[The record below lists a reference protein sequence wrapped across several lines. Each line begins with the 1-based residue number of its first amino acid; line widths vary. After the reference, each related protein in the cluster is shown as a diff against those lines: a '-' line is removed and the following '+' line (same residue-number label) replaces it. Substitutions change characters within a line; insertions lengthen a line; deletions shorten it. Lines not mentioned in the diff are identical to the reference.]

1 MARFLLATLCITA
14 MYVGLQQA
22 WLSLTPLAELYETRA
37 ERTWPEEA
45 ATVASAAREADRRL
59 SPDWHV
65 AAFRL
70 GYHVGYLT
78 ERVGGFAMS
87 SDDVREQVRTI
98 TAPRLKS
105 ADDLARAMGVGPMAV
120 LPVSTADDFAR
131 VDERLEQ
138 DELGLASRMENKA
151 SLRHRHLLML
161 GMHLGVTVAAGDGTE
176 GDLLAP
182 KRRFIGHHA
191 VLAAVPADA
200 WEPLARVPD
209 GATAKDRL
217 ASYMASLAELERAIG
232 QLPPLP

>member
-1 MARFLLATLCITA
+1 
-14 MYVGLQQA
+14 MYVGLQQV
-22 WLSLTPLAELYETRA
+22 WLSLSPLAELYESRA

-45 ATVASAAREADRRL
+45 ATVASAARDADRQLPPEWR
-59 SPDWHV
+59 V
-65 AAFRL
+65 GAFRL

-87 SDDVREQVRTI
+87 DEQVREKVRGI
-98 TAPRLKS
+98 TAPLLKS
-105 ADDLARAMGVGPMAV
+105 ADDLARAMGVEPVAV
-120 LPVSTADDFAR
+120 LPVSTADEFAR

-138 DELGLASRMENKA
+138 DELGLAKRMEDKA

-161 GMHLGVTVAAGDGTE
+161 GMHLGVTVAAGESTYGE
-176 GDLLAP
+176 LLEP

-191 VLAAVPADA
+191 TLAAVPAAA
-200 WEPLARVPD
+200 WEPVARAPD

-217 ASYMASLAELERAIG
+217 AGYMASLAQLERAIG

>member
-1 MARFLLATLCITA
+1 MARFLLATLSITA
-14 MYVGLQQA
+14 MYVGLQQV
-22 WLSLTPLAELYETRA
+22 WLSLTPLAELYASRA

-45 ATVASAAREADRRL
+45 ATVAAAAREADRRL
-59 SPDWHV
+59 SPEWHV
-65 AAFRL
+65 GAFRL

-87 SDDVREQVRTI
+87 GEEVREQVRAI

-105 ADDLARAMGVGPMAV
+105 ADDLARAMGVGPRAV

-138 DELGLASRMENKA
+138 DELGLAGRMENKA

-161 GMHLGVTVAAGDGTE
+161 GMHLGVTVAAGDGTDGE
-176 GDLLAP
+176 LLEP

-191 VLAAVPADA
+191 TLAAVPAAA
-200 WEPLARVPD
+200 WEPLARVPE
-209 GATAKDRL
+209 GVTAKDRL
-217 ASYMASLAELERAIG
+217 ANYMASLAELERAIG

>member
-1 MARFLLATLCITA
+1 MARFLLATLAITA
-14 MYVGLQQA
+14 MYVGLQQV
-22 WLSLTPLAELYETRA
+22 WLSLSPLAELYASRA

-45 ATVASAAREADRRL
+45 ATVAAAARQADQRL
-59 SPDWHV
+59 SPEWHV
-65 AAFRL
+65 GAFRL

-87 SDDVREQVRTI
+87 SEEVREKVRAI

-105 ADDLARAMGVGPMAV
+105 ADDLARAMGVEPMAV

-138 DELGLASRMENKA
+138 DELGLAKRMEDKA

-161 GMHLGVTVAAGDGTE
+161 GMHLGVTVAAGDGTDGE
-176 GDLLAP
+176 LLEP

-191 VLAAVPADA
+191 TLAAVPAAA
-200 WEPLARVPD
+200 WEPLTRVPE

-217 ASYMASLAELERAIG
+217 ANYMASLGELERAIG